1 MSDFDFSRLGN
12 IKLVVFDLDGTLL
25 SNRGEIGDE
34 TRDLIKKL
42 KTYNIR
48 FSFATGRLH
57 TAIMDYAGELGI
69 EAPLISLDGCLI
81 KSYPKNEI
89 LFESFVR
96 EKHVRKAI
104 NFAEEF
110 LVNVALCHDKAIY
123 YTEQNSII
131 PQIIE
136 KFGARLEL
144 AERYDEL
151 CGRTLEV
158 VLAGDNRGAIKYIYE
173 RMHFPY
179 SVGLN
184 TSLIKSSTYE
194 GIYYLEIRRKG
205 ASKAK
210 GFQRLLK
217 YLKIKEADAA
227 VVGDWY
233 NDISLFQTKAV
244 KVALS
249 NAVPE
254 IKSLADIITER
265 NNDEDGTGEFLRML
279 FESKINHGRKN

>member
-1 MSDFDFSRLGN
+1 MVDADLKKLGN
-12 IKLVVFDLDGTLL
+12 IKIVVFDLDGTLL
-25 SNRGEIGDE
+25 SNRGEIGEE
-34 TRDLIKKL
+34 TKELIKKL
-42 KTYNIR
+42 KTYNVR

-57 TAIMDYAGELGI
+57 TAIMKYAGELEI
-69 EAPLISLDGCLI
+69 DTPLISLDGCLI

-89 LFESFVR
+89 LFESFVK
-96 EKHVRKAI
+96 EKHVKKAV

-136 KFGARLEL
+136 KFGANFEPV
-144 AERYDEL
+144 ETYEKL

-173 RMHFPY
+173 RMHLPY

-205 ASKAK
+205 SSKAK

-217 YLKIKEADAA
+217 YLKIKETDAA

-244 KVALS
+244 KVALN

-254 IKSLADIITER
+254 IKSLADIITKR
-265 NNDEDGTGEFLRML
+265 NNDEDGTAEFLQML
-279 FESKINHGRKN
+279 LKSRSNHGR

>member
-1 MSDFDFSRLGN
+1 MQDFDFNRLRK
-12 IKLVVFDLDGTLL
+12 IKIVVFDLDGTLL
-25 SNRGEIGDE
+25 SNKGEIGAE
-34 TRDLIKKL
+34 TKELIKKL
-42 KTYNIR
+42 KSHKIR

-57 TAIMDYAGELGI
+57 TAIMKYAGELGI
-69 EAPLISLDGCLI
+69 DNPLISLDGCLI
-81 KSYPKNEI
+81 KSYPSNEI
-89 LFESFVR
+89 LFESFVK
-96 EKHVRKAI
+96 EKYVKKAI
-104 NFAEEF
+104 SFAEEF
-110 LVNVALCHDKAIY
+110 LVNAALCHDNAIY

-136 KFGARLEL
+136 KFGANFESVQSY
-144 AERYDEL
+144 ENL

-184 TSLIKSSTYE
+184 TSLIKSSTFE

-205 ASKAK
+205 SSKAK

-217 YLKIKEADAA
+217 YLKIKETDAA

-254 IKSLADIITER
+254 IKRLADIITKR
-265 NNDEDGTGEFLRML
+265 NNNEDGTGEFLQMIL
-279 FESKINHGRKN
+279 KSKNING